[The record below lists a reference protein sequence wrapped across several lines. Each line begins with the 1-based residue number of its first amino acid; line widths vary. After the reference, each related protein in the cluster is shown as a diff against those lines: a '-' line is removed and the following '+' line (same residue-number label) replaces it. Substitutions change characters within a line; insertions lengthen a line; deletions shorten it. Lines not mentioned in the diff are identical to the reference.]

1 MAIKVATSSGN
12 FNTAGTWYTGTETNT
27 GSINGAS
34 LGSTRY
40 TAAFTAPN
48 TTNACQGI
56 IVSLYSLP
64 TSSLSS
70 FTAQLQEYNGSTWND
85 CAGASMTINESDLD
99 AFRSYARATTISLH
113 LYFKFGT
120 PYTYTTTS
128 AGYYRVKLSRAVG
141 STLLAVY
148 ASTVTGEVWGV
159 IVDDRTGAPASSDT
173 CYVVGV
179 TGTKTTVTLDGS
191 CSCGPTVTT
200 DGNDYSLFR
209 PDLSTNWGLCIGY
222 QGQVIPDSTQNTT
235 LTMNGS
241 APIVVAGGQLNF
253 GTASSPYTASYTAQ
267 IVYNP
272 KTAYSCGIRV
282 YGYNASL
289 EHFSM
294 VGQSKTYKTTY
305 VSGTGVTGSELVVAD
320 ATGWAV
326 GDLIG
331 ISGDTYNKHEF
342 KYIKTIASTTITLAD
357 SVGGAESA
365 LANTHYAADWV
376 LNLSRNV
383 KMVSSGAGKF
393 WFGYLSNNSTTA
405 GIMKYAEFSSI
416 GGNSGSRYAFFLSQT
431 ARSAVNVEG
440 CSVHE
445 IINSTNLSQPLM
457 YAHSSAIADNTY
469 KNNVHFVA
477 ALATVPYVNTMA
489 KLELKNNL
497 AANVTNNYFVGGRY
511 NGCDLYGYGATYD
524 NFHVRNA
531 NASYSS
537 STTYSGIYV
546 SGGANVTLQNC
557 TANACRSHGMG
568 ISTGVNNLTV
578 KNCSFGTVYANSAN
592 GDITLYTAGSYSTAL
607 FDNVTLTSSGGW
619 YFYAAETNGYEVNA
633 GGSQYAFQDYN
644 ASSGDH
650 RIYKP
655 EGYIQRTA
663 AGLADTTVRTTGGS
677 CLRFRPNNTINRLEW
692 SQYVPVGDVSAQTMT
707 VGVWCKIN
715 SATYYAGT
723 KQMPRLTVNYD
734 NGTTAYTE
742 AAETTDWQFLT
753 IPVTAT
759 TSYPEWTLTVSALTD
774 ATTMDADVYFT
785 DFAILYPAGYQLKLG
800 ELAYFAQGRP
810 LNPTIATNLS
820 PADVWAVSTSGLT
833 GDGTIGKFVTKLL
846 TVAKFLGLK

>member
-27 GSINGAS
+27 GSTGGATMS
-34 LGSTRY
+34 TTRY

-48 TTNACQGI
+48 TTNTCQGI
-56 IVSLYSLP
+56 VVSMYSLP

-70 FTAQLQEYNGSTWND
+70 VTAQLQEYNGSTWND
-85 CAGASMTINESDLD
+85 CAGASMTLNESDID
-99 AFRSYARATTISLH
+99 AFRYYTASTTVALF

-141 STLLAVY
+141 SSSLAVY

-179 TGTKTTVTLDGS
+179 TGTKTTVTLDGA
-191 CSCGPTVTT
+191 CACGPTVTA
-200 DGNDYSLFR
+200 DGTDYSTIT
-209 PDLSTNWGLCIGY
+209 PSNSANWGLCIGY

-253 GTASSPYTASYTAQ
+253 GTASAPYTASYTAQ

-305 VSGTGVTGSELVVAD
+305 TSGAGTTASPLVVAD

-331 ISGDTYNKHEF
+331 VSGDAYNKHEF
-342 KYIKTIASTTITLAD
+342 KYIKTLAGTSITTAD
-357 SVGGAESA
+357 SVGGAESGFS
-365 LANTHYAADWV
+365 NTHYAADWV

-383 KMVSSGAGKF
+383 KMVSSGANKF
-393 WFGYLSNNSTTA
+393 WFGFLNNVSTTA
-405 GIMKYAEFSSI
+405 GIMKYAEFSDI
-416 GGNSGSRYAFFLSQT
+416 GGNASSRFTFFIANT
-431 ARSAVNVEG
+431 ARHAINIEG
-440 CSVHE
+440 CA
-445 IINSTNLSQPLM
+445 IYDIRNTTNLTQPLI
-457 YAHSSAIADNTY
+457 YGYDTSNASNTY

-477 ALATVPYVNTMA
+477 VLATVPYVSTMA
-489 KLELKNNL
+489 RLSLKNNS
-497 AANVTNNYFVGGRY
+497 ATNVTNNYFVGGRY
-511 NGCDLYGYGATYD
+511 NGCELYGYGATYD
-524 NFHVRNA
+524 NFHVRNTSA
-531 NASYSS
+531 GHSS
-537 STTYSGIYV
+537 SATYAGIIAN
-546 SGGANVTLQNC
+546 SGANVTLQNC
-557 TANACRSHGMG
+557 TVNASRSHALT
-568 ISTGVNNLTV
+568 INANNNNLLV
-578 KNCSFGTVYANSAN
+578 KNCSFGTAYANSAL
-592 GDITLYTAGSYSTAL
+592 GDVSLYLFGSYSTAV
-607 FDNVTLTSSGGW
+607 FDSCDFSSAGGW
-619 YFYAAETNGYEVNA
+619 YFYAAESNGYMYNSA
-633 GGSQYAFQDYN
+633 GSQYAFQNYDN
-644 ASSGDH
+644 SSGDH
-650 RIYKP
+650 RVYKP
-655 EGYIQRTA
+655 EGDIQRTA
-663 AGLADTTVRTTGGS
+663 AGLTDTTVRTTGGS
-677 CLRFRPNNTINRLEW
+677 CLRFTPIDTTNRLEW
-692 SQYVPVGDVSAQTMT
+692 SQDVPVGDVTAQTMT

-723 KQMPRLTVNYD
+723 NQMPRLTVDYD
-734 NGTTAYTE
+734 NGTTAYAE
-742 AAETTDWQFLT
+742 AAESTDWQFLS

-759 TSYPEWTLTVSALTD
+759 TSYPKWELTVSALTD
-774 ATTMDADVYFT
+774 ATSTDAYVYFT
-785 DFAILYPAGYQLKLG
+785 DFSVLYPAGYQLKLG
-800 ELAYFAQGRP
+800 ELAYFADGEP
-810 LNPTIATNLS
+810 LKPTIATNLS

-833 GDGTIGKFVTKLL
+833 GDGTIGRFVTKLL